1 MELLVNQEGK
11 IFGWMSK
18 SDIIY
23 TLRRIGDTIEFW
35 PTRDYPERSEW
46 GQKVTPTQ
54 PKSGDY
60 VTISGVTYLL
70 LFTRFAKG
78 SDVAISPVPEDWDP
92 QPSLFWRKKG
102 TSISSPYYAVDKSG
116 KLVTIGGSSGVA
128 LSKVDMGLSTTLEFV
143 AISGEVSQAASSWG
157 ARDVALGLDGQKLVV
172 DGYEY
177 SLSYTEIEAGL
188 SFEISP
194 SLANYS

>member
-18 SDIIY
+18 TDIIY

-92 QPSLFWRKKG
+92 QPSLFWRRKG
-102 TSISSPYYAVDKSG
+102 TGINSPYYAVDKSG
-116 KLVTIGGSSGVA
+116 RLVTLGDTDGVA
-128 LSKVDMGLSTTLEFV
+128 LTRDSRGTYKEFV
-143 AISGEVSQAASSWG
+143 AITDEAASAYSAWG
-157 ARDVALGLDGQKLVV
+157 HRNVQAGLDFPKLIV
-172 DGYEY
+172 DGFEY
-177 SLSYTEIEAGL
+177 TLTTDEIAAGQWYDITPAL
-188 SFEISP
+188 DM
-194 SLANYS
+194 YQ